1 MASEGNQPFLPLDI
15 IINILKRVSVKSI
28 VQFRSVCK
36 DWKNLFKTP
45 NFIAEQARHSAHQN
59 PLLLLHESDYDYKAT
74 PPFLR
79 LVNQKMETVE
89 VLTIPSINCF
99 KHGWKIIGSCNG
111 LLCIQVHPDQGRS
124 PCSLCLWNPVIRE
137 VREIP
142 ETTRNARNDY
152 LDMHKFGLGFSS
164 VINDFKIVKFYKQE
178 LHKKKNK
185 KKAALLRH
193 HGVEVY
199 SLSTGSWKELEFV
212 ALQNTTIISKASSV
226 DGTIFW
232 LGLQD
237 SCHVLVSF
245 DVATEVLTITQIPLT
260 SRHQVYKTTTTL
272 SVYQNKF
279 AIYQYYCDCSF
290 NSIDIWAMEEVAT
303 ESGKSFSCVKICN
316 VSTIAYFF
324 GPLCIWRNEIVCR
337 DEVENV
343 SERKYYLELFN
354 VTTKKWKKFPDSDS
368 SVYHFC
374 AGFNYEE
381 SLMSV
386 WNS

>member
-1 MASEGNQPFLPLDI
+1 MP
-15 IINILKRVSVKSI
+15 R
-28 VQFRSVCK
+28 
-36 DWKNLFKTP
+36 
-45 NFIAEQARHSAHQN
+45 
-59 PLLLLHESDYDYKAT
+59 
-74 PPFLR
+74 FLR

-89 VLTIPSINCF
+89 VLRIPSIDCF

-111 LLCIQVHPDQGRS
+111 LLCIQAYLDLGRS

-142 ETTRNARNDY
+142 ETTRNATNDY
-152 LDMHKFGLGFSS
+152 LDMYKFGLGFSS
-164 VINDFKIVKFYKQE
+164 VINDFKIVKFNKQE
-178 LHKKKNK
+178 FHKKKNK
-185 KKAALLRH
+185 KKASLLMH
-193 HGVEVY
+193 HGAEVY

-245 DVATEVLTITQIPLT
+245 DVATEVFTITRIPLT
-260 SRHQVYKTTTTL
+260 SDHQVYETKTTL

-279 AIYQYYCDCSF
+279 AIYQHYCDCSYH
-290 NSIDIWAMEEVAT
+290 SIDIWAMEEVAT

-316 VSTIAYFF
+316 VGTIAYFF

-337 DEVENV
+337 DEDEHE
-343 SERKYYLELFN
+343 SKRKYCLELFN
-354 VTTKKWKKFPDSDS
+354 VTTKKWKMFPDSDFPG
-368 SVYHFC
+368 YDFC